1 MNGLSANG
9 SSAGDPQWGWREVAM
24 AIGLMAPAL
33 LFGSIVAAGGAW
45 AILGRGPTAVEIA
58 IPGQFAA
65 YGLWLAG
72 IWVVFRALGLPLWRS
87 LGWTWPAAGPWV
99 YLALGP
105 AVALATGLLASLLQ
119 AKNVQ
124 NTLMDQLLADPVGCR
139 LLVLF
144 GVTGAPLIEELL
156 FRGIILPVAVRSL
169 GVVAGILATSV
180 PFSLMHGP
188 MYDWS
193 WQHLFLLVFVGVVF
207 GLVRLRSGSTLA
219 STVTHGAYNLMMFAG
234 HFLSL

>member
-1 MNGLSANG
+1 MNPMTGGEPA
-9 SSAGDPQWGWREVAM
+9 WGWREVAM

-33 LFGSIVAAGGAW
+33 LFGSIVAAAGAW
-45 AILGRGPTAVEIA
+45 AILGRGPTGVEIA

-65 YGLWLAG
+65 YALWLG
-72 IWVVFRALGLPLWRS
+72 GMWVVFRGLGLPMWRS
-87 LGWTWPAAGPWV
+87 LGWTWPESGPWG

-105 AVALATGLLASLLQ
+105 ALALTTGLLASLLG
-119 AKNVQ
+119 AENVQ
-124 NTLMDQLLADPVGCR
+124 NSLMDQLLADPVGCR

-156 FRGIILPVAVRSL
+156 FRGVILPVAVRSL
-169 GVVAGILATSV
+169 GMAAGLLVTSV

-193 WQHLFLLVFVGVVF
+193 WQHLFLLVVVGVVF